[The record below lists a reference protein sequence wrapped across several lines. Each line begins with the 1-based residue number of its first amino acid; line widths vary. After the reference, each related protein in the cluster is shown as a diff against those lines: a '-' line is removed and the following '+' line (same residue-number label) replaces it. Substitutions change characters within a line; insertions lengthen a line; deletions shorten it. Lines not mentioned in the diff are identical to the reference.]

1 MLLTPI
7 RLLLLLWRSKK
18 IAIQIRTS
26 FVAST
31 NNLSELN
38 LIRRRHLN
46 VEQKRIYTYSKTTK
60 PTQKQIECM
69 THLYPEHR
77 EIPLENWKY
86 KNKIKGLM
94 IEIDFKPMSE
104 ELEQQNL
111 RFPIPR

>member
-1 MLLTPI
+1 
-7 RLLLLLWRSKK
+7 
-18 IAIQIRTS
+18 
-26 FVAST
+26 
-31 NNLSELN
+31 
-38 LIRRRHLN
+38 
-46 VEQKRIYTYSKTTK
+46 
-60 PTQKQIECM
+60 M